1 MSGCTLHL
9 PVQPGD
15 RVWFTRSAYR
25 QADAPI
31 EAQVMEIKYRGG
43 TDLTY
48 TAVTSGGLLRKFGAE
63 EIGQSVYLRREDAEE
78 ALR

>member
-1 MSGCTLHL
+1 MSGYTLHL

-31 EAQVMEIKYRGG
+31 EAQVMAVTYRGG
-43 TDLTY
+43 TDTVY

-63 EIGQSVYLRREDAEE
+63 EIGRSVYLSREDALE